1 MSQPEYMP
9 YWFFCP
15 GARLSTFMSAPMN
28 CPFTSLVMLG
38 WMKSL

>member
-9 YWFFCP
+9 YWSCCP
-15 GARLSTFMSAPMN
+15 VAIVSVFWSAPVN
-28 CPFTSLVMLG
+28 WPFTSLVMFG